1 MVELKEEEM
10 MHIAEKDIL
19 TCKNK
24 IAHISEEVSDLNIA
38 HISLLAIVNH
48 SACSPIFL
56 TFSMN
61 RMRHKIHV
69 HR

>member
-24 IAHISEEVSDLNIA
+24 IAHISEEVSDLNIP

-48 SACSPIFL
+48 SVCSLLFDE
-56 TFSMN
+56 
-61 RMRHKIHV
+61 
-69 HR
+69 